1 MHEILVHPFMKEF
14 FSKKEVVEA
23 SEPIIISIDDNKKL
37 SLKDYRALIYDLV
50 SDYEEKNQLK
60 YGLS

>member
-1 MHEILVHPFMKEF
+1 MQEILVHPFMKEF

-50 SDYEEKNQLK
+50 SDYE
-60 YGLS
+60 